1 MTNPVLQET
10 IIRSMQDV
18 PERLR
23 NIYDNK
29 VLEGC
34 CE

>member
-1 MTNPVLQET
+1 MTNPALQKT
-10 IIRSMQDV
+10 IIRTKEDT

-29 VLEGC
+29 VIETFF
-34 CE
+34 